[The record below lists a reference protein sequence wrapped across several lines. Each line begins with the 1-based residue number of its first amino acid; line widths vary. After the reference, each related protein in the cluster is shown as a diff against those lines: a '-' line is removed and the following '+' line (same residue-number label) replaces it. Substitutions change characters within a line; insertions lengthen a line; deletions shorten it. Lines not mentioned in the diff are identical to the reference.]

1 VKDEA
6 GVKKIISSATKDIAV
21 SDKNLPYLYDHN
33 MTTLSTVDRIAQ
45 VNQQHEWLI
54 LGQPRYPFTQAK
66 KISRIVLQFN
76 DEFGYPENTPA
87 WDCTFYGD
95 RRYCLLPTE
104 NFCQIERT
112 GAKTLVNIDLDYE
125 DWRASNADAS
135 KYDFFKLNVTHPFAR
150 FVAPKVSSSIYPTQI
165 FYYAGSQLVETG
177 VVNVSRIQQGEF
189 LKYFFYLLIL
199 KYYILLF
206 FSQTP
211 SSYPLH
217 GKLPQR

>member
-1 VKDEA
+1 MKQ
-6 GVKKIISSATKDIAV
+6 IISRATKDIIV
-21 SDKNLPYLYDHN
+21 SPKNLPYLYDHN
-33 MTTLSTVDRIAQ
+33 MTTLSTVDRISQ

-112 GAKTLVNIDLDYE
+112 GAKTLINIDLDYE
-125 DWRASNADAS
+125 DWRASNADAN

-150 FVAPKVSSSIYPTQI
+150 FIAPKVSTSIYQTQI
-165 FYYAGSQLVETG
+165 FYYAGPQLVETG
-177 VVNVSRIQQGEF
+177 IVNISRIQQGILYKQAILF
-189 LKYFFYLLIL
+189 IPLLD
-199 KYYILLF
+199 Y
-206 FSQTP
+206 
-211 SSYPLH
+211 
-217 GKLPQR
+217 